1 MALSDFKIGHL
12 SADDLADADALVRE
26 AGWNQTIADW
36 RTFLDYGTAYAIRD
50 KGKVIATAATLPY
63 GGKFAWISMV
73 LIAGYYRR
81 QGLGTKLM
89 RRCLDDLVAANLV
102 PVLDAT
108 PAGRD
113 VYTGLGFEDSWGYKR
128 LLLSDRKIVP
138 AAENGIAIEGISD
151 SAWQQLCE
159 YDASVFGADRS
170 YILGRFRGRLPEAEF
185 CVWRGGHIVGFLLGR
200 MGRKAAQLG
209 PLVAESE
216 EIACALL
223 AQALE
228 TVSAPV
234 YIDFVD
240 DKPLTARWLATAGFV
255 AERPL
260 TRMLLNRKESFQDAT
275 QTYAVAGPEF
285 G

>member
-1 MALSDFKIGHL
+1 MATSDFQIGQL
-12 SADDLADADALVRE
+12 AANDLADADALVRE
-26 AGWNQTIADW
+26 SGWNQTEADW
-36 RTFLDYGTAYAIRD
+36 RTFLDFGTVRAIRD

-73 LIAGYYRR
+73 LISGAYRR

-89 RRCLDDLVAANLV
+89 QRCLDDLTAAGLV

-113 VYTGLGFEDSWGYKR
+113 VYVGLGFEDSWGYKR
-128 LLLSDRKIVP
+128 LLLSDKKMIP
-138 AAENGIAIEGISD
+138 ATESDIALEPISD
-151 SAWQQLCE
+151 SSWKELCS
-159 YDASVFGADRS
+159 YDAAIFGADRS
-170 YILGRFRGRLPEAEF
+170 HVLSRLRGRLPEAEF
-185 CVWRGGHIVGFLLGR
+185 CVWRGGHIAGFLMGR
-200 MGRKAAQLG
+200 MGRRAAQLG

-228 TVSAPV
+228 TLSPPV
-234 YIDFVD
+234 YIDFID
-240 DKPLTARWLATAGFV
+240 DKPRTARFLATAGFV

-260 TRMLLNRKESFQDAT
+260 TRMLFKRNMAFQDTT
-275 QTYAVAGPEF
+275 QSYAVAGPEF

>member
-1 MALSDFKIGHL
+1 MAVSDFEIGTL
-12 SADDLADADALVRE
+12 RAEEIGDADALVKE
-26 AGWNQTIADW
+26 AGWNQTEADW
-36 RTFLDYGTAYAIRD
+36 RIFLDFGTVYVIRD
-50 KGKVIATAATLPY
+50 KGKVIATAAALPY

-89 RRCLDDLVAANLV
+89 ERCIGDLTAKGLT

-113 VYTGLGFEDSWGYKR
+113 VYVNLGFEDSFGYKR
-128 LLLSDRKIVP
+128 LLLNDRKFVP
-138 AAENGIAIEGISD
+138 ALEGNIAVEAISD
-151 SAWQQLCE
+151 SAWPELCA
-159 YDASVFGADRS
+159 YDATAFGADRS
-170 YILGRFRGRLPEAEF
+170 NILSRLRGRLPEAEF
-185 CVWRGGHIVGFLLGR
+185 CVWRGGHIAGFLMGR
-200 MGRKAAQLG
+200 MGRRAAQLG
-209 PLVAESE
+209 PLVAESC

-234 YIDFVD
+234 YIDFID
-240 DKPLTARWLATAGFV
+240 DKTLTARFLSTAGFV

-260 TRMLLNRKESFQDAT
+260 TRMLLKRNKAFQDAA
-275 QTYAVAGPEF
+275 QSYAVVGPEF

>member
-1 MALSDFKIGHL
+1 MALSDFEITRLAAKDI
-12 SADDLADADALVRE
+12 ADADALVRE
-26 AGWNQTIADW
+26 AGWNQTPDDW
-36 RTFLDYGTAYAIRD
+36 RAFLDFGAVYAIRD
-50 KGKVIATAATLPY
+50 KGRVIATAATLPY

-89 RRCLDDLVAANLV
+89 QRCLDDLLAANLV

-113 VYTGLGFEDSWGYKR
+113 VYTGLGFEDSWSYKR
-128 LLLSDRKIVP
+128 LLLKDRKVVP
-138 AAENGIAIEGISD
+138 ELESDIAVEAISD
-151 SAWQQLCE
+151 SAWRQLCE

-170 YILGRFRGRLPEAEF
+170 QILSRLRGRLPEAEF

-223 AQALE
+223 TQALE
-228 TVSAPV
+228 TVSPPV
-234 YIDFVD
+234 YIDFID
-240 DKPLTARWLATAGFV
+240 DKPLTARLLATAGFV

-260 TRMLLNRKESFQDAT
+260 TRMLHKRNQGFQDTT
-275 QTYAVAGPEF
+275 QSYAVAGPEF

>member
-1 MALSDFKIGHL
+1 MALSDFEIGRL
-12 SADDLADADALVRE
+12 AADDLADADALVRE
-26 AGWNQTIADW
+26 AGWNQTTDDW
-36 RTFLDYGTAYAIRD
+36 QTFLDFGTVYTIRD

-89 RRCLDDLVAANLV
+89 RRCLDDLLAAGLV

-113 VYTGLGFEDSWGYKR
+113 VYTGLGFEDCWGYKR
-128 LLLSDRKIVP
+128 LFLNDRKIVP
-138 AAENGIAIEGISD
+138 ALESDIAVEAISD

-159 YDASVFGADRS
+159 YDASVFGADRRQ
-170 YILGRFRGRLPEAEF
+170 ILSRLRGRLPEAEF
-185 CVWRGGHIVGFLLGR
+185 CVWRGGHIAGFLLGR

-209 PLVAESE
+209 PLVADNE

-228 TVSAPV
+228 TVSPPV
-234 YIDFVD
+234 YLDFVD
-240 DKPLTARWLATAGFV
+240 DKPLTARLFATAGFL

-260 TRMLLNRKESFQDAT
+260 TRMLYKRHESFQDTT

>member
-1 MALSDFKIGHL
+1 MALSDFEIGHL

-26 AGWNQTIADW
+26 AGWNQTVDDW

-89 RRCLDDLVAANLV
+89 RHCLYDLLSANLI

-113 VYTGLGFEDSWGYKR
+113 VYTGLGFEDSWGYRR
-128 LLLSDRKIVP
+128 LLLKDRNIIP
-138 AAENGIAIEGISD
+138 AVEEDVAVEAISD

-170 YILGRFRGRLPEAEF
+170 QILTRLRGRLPEAEF

-228 TVSAPV
+228 MVSPPA
-234 YIDFVD
+234 YIDLID
-240 DKPLTARWLATAGFV
+240 DKPLAARWLATAGFV

-260 TRMLLNRKESFQDAT
+260 TRMLYKRNQSFQDTT
-275 QTYAVAGPEF
+275 QSYAVAGPEF

>member
-1 MALSDFKIGHL
+1 MAVSDFQIGNL
-12 SADDLADADALVRE
+12 TADELADADALVKE
-26 AGWNQTIADW
+26 AGWNQTEADW
-36 RTFLDYGTAYAIRD
+36 RTFLDFGTVHAMRD
-50 KGKVIATAATLPY
+50 NGKVIATAATLPY
-63 GGKFAWISMV
+63 GGKFAWVSMV

-89 RRCLDDLVAANLV
+89 QRCLDELAAKGLT

-113 VYTGLGFEDSWGYKR
+113 VYVGLGFQDSWGYKR
-128 LLLSDRKIVP
+128 MLLSDRKVVP
-138 AAENGIAIEGISD
+138 SLENNIAVEAISD
-151 SAWQQLCE
+151 SSWAELCA
-159 YDASVFGADRS
+159 YDATIFGADRS
-170 YILGRFRGRLPEAEF
+170 NVLSRLRGRLPEAEF
-185 CVWRGGHIVGFLLGR
+185 CVWRGGHVVGFLLGR
-200 MGRKAAQLG
+200 MGRRAAQLG

-234 YIDFVD
+234 YIDFID
-240 DKPLTARWLATAGFV
+240 DKPLTARFLATAGFV

-260 TRMLLNRKESFQDAT
+260 TRMLLNRNTAFQDVA
-275 QTYAVAGPEF
+275 QSYAVAGPEF

>member
-1 MALSDFKIGHL
+1 MAVSDFEIGTL
-12 SADDLADADALVRE
+12 RADELGEADALVKE
-26 AGWNQTIADW
+26 AGWNQTEADW
-36 RTFLDYGTAYAIRD
+36 RTFLDLGTVYAIRD
-50 KGKVIATAATLPY
+50 NGKVIATAATLPY

-89 RRCLDDLVAANLV
+89 RRCLDDLTAKGFV

-113 VYTGLGFEDSWGYKR
+113 VYLNLGFEDSFGYKR
-128 LLLSDRKIVP
+128 LLLSDRKVVP
-138 AAENGIAIEGISD
+138 ALEHDIAVEAISD
-151 SAWQQLCE
+151 SAWRELCA
-159 YDASVFGADRS
+159 YDAAIFGADRGS
-170 YILGRFRGRLPEAEF
+170 VLARLRGRLPEAEF

-200 MGRKAAQLG
+200 MGRRAAQLG
-209 PLVAESE
+209 PLVAESC

-228 TVSAPV
+228 TVSTPV
-234 YIDFVD
+234 YIDFID
-240 DKPLTARWLATAGFV
+240 DKPLTARFLATAGFV

-260 TRMLLNRKESFQDAT
+260 TRMLLKRNVAFQDVA
-275 QTYAVAGPEF
+275 QSYAVAGPEF

>member
-1 MALSDFKIGHL
+1 MAASDFEIGVL
-12 SADDLADADALVRE
+12 TADDLADADALVRE
-26 AGWNQTIADW
+26 AGWNQTEADW
-36 RTFLDYGTAYAIRD
+36 RVFLDFGKVNAIRD

-81 QGLGTKLM
+81 QGLGTRLM
-89 RRCLDDLVAANLV
+89 QRCLDDLTSRNLI

-108 PAGRD
+108 HAGRD
-113 VYTGLGFEDSWGYKR
+113 VYLSLGFEDSFGYKR
-128 LLLSDRKIVP
+128 LLLADRKIVP
-138 AAENGIAIEGISD
+138 ALEGNISVEAISD
-151 SAWQQLCE
+151 SAWDELRA
-159 YDASVFGADRS
+159 YDSTIFGADRS
-170 YILGRFRGRLPEAEF
+170 NVLSRLRGRLPEAEF
-185 CVWRGGHIVGFLLGR
+185 CVWRGGHIAGFLLGR
-200 MGRKAAQLG
+200 MGRRAAQLG
-209 PLVAESE
+209 PLVAENE

-234 YIDFVD
+234 YIDFID
-240 DKPLTARWLATAGFV
+240 DKPLTARFLATAGFA

-260 TRMLLNRKESFQDAT
+260 TRMLFKRNTAFQDAT
-275 QTYAVAGPEF
+275 QSYAVAGPEF

>member
-1 MALSDFKIGHL
+1 MALSNFEIGHL

-26 AGWNQTIADW
+26 AGWNQTIDDW
-36 RTFLDYGTAYAIRD
+36 RTFLDYGTVYAIRD

-89 RRCLDDLVAANLV
+89 RRCLDDLLAANLV

-138 AAENGIAIEGISD
+138 AVENGIAIEGISD

-170 YILGRFRGRLPEAEF
+170 HVLGRFRTRLPEAEF

-234 YIDFVD
+234 YFDFVD

-260 TRMLLNRKESFQDAT
+260 TRMLFKRKTSFQDTT

>member
-1 MALSDFKIGHL
+1 MAVSDFEIGNL
-12 SADDLADADALVRE
+12 RAEELGDADALVKE
-26 AGWNQTIADW
+26 AGWNQTEADW
-36 RTFLDYGTAYAIRD
+36 RTFLDSGTVYAIRD

-89 RRCLDDLVAANLV
+89 RRCLDDLAEKGLV

-113 VYTGLGFEDSWGYKR
+113 VYVNLGFEDSFGYKR
-128 LLLSDRKIVP
+128 MLLNDRKVVP
-138 AAENGIAIEGISD
+138 LLESSIAVEAISD
-151 SAWQQLCE
+151 SAWAALCA
-159 YDASVFGADRS
+159 YDATIFGADRS
-170 YILGRFRGRLPEAEF
+170 NVLARLRGRLPEAEF
-185 CVWRGGHIVGFLLGR
+185 CVWRGGHIVGFLMGR
-200 MGRKAAQLG
+200 MGRRAAQLG
-209 PLVAESE
+209 PLVAESC

-234 YIDFVD
+234 YIDFID
-240 DKPLTARWLATAGFV
+240 DKPLTARFLATAGFN

-260 TRMLLNRKESFQDAT
+260 TRMLLNRNTAFQDVA
-275 QTYAVAGPEF
+275 QSYAVVGPEF

>member
-1 MALSDFKIGHL
+1 MALSDFEIGYL
-12 SADDLADADALVRE
+12 AADDLADADALVRE
-26 AGWNQTIADW
+26 AGWNQTVDDW
-36 RTFLDYGTAYAIRD
+36 RAFLDLGTVYAIRD
-50 KGKVIATAATLPY
+50 KGKVIATSATLPY

-89 RRCLDDLVAANLV
+89 RRCLDDLVAAKLV

-113 VYTGLGFEDSWGYKR
+113 VYTGLGFQDSWGYKR
-128 LLLSDRKIVP
+128 MLLSDRKIVP
-138 AAENGIAIEGISD
+138 ALESGIAVEAISD
-151 SAWQQLCE
+151 SAWRQLCE

-170 YILGRFRGRLPEAEF
+170 KVLARLRGRLPEAEF
-185 CVWRGGHIVGFLLGR
+185 CVWRGGHVVGFLLGR
-200 MGRKAAQLG
+200 MGRRAVQLG
-209 PLVAESE
+209 PLVAETD

-223 AQALE
+223 SQALE
-228 TVSAPV
+228 IISPPV
-234 YIDFVD
+234 YFDFVD

-260 TRMLLNRKESFQDAT
+260 TRMLYQRKDGFQDTT
-275 QTYAVAGPEF
+275 QTFAVAGPEF

>member
-1 MALSDFKIGHL
+1 MAVSDFEIGL
-12 SADDLADADALVRE
+12 MTAADLHDADALVKE
-26 AGWNQTIADW
+26 AGWNQTEADW
-36 RTFLDYGTAYAIRD
+36 RVFLDFGTVYAIRD
-50 KGKVIATAATLPY
+50 KGKVIATSATLPY

-89 RRCLDDLVAANLV
+89 QRCLDDLTAKGLV

-113 VYTGLGFEDSWGYKR
+113 VYVGLGFEDSFGYKR
-128 LLLSDRKIVP
+128 MLLADRKVVP
-138 AAENGIAIEGISD
+138 SVESKVAVESISD
-151 SAWQQLCE
+151 SAWKELCA
-159 YDASVFGADRS
+159 YDSAIFGADRS
-170 YILGRFRGRLPEAEF
+170 NILARLRGRLPEAEF
-185 CVWRGGHIVGFLLGR
+185 CVWRGGHIAGFLMGR
-200 MGRKAAQLG
+200 MGRRAAQLG

-234 YIDFVD
+234 YIDFID
-240 DKPLTARWLATAGFV
+240 DKPLTARFLATAGFV

-260 TRMLLNRKESFQDAT
+260 TRMLLKRNTAFQDLA
-275 QTYAVAGPEF
+275 QGYAVMGPEF

>member
-1 MALSDFKIGHL
+1 MAVSDFEIGTL
-12 SADDLADADALVRE
+12 RAEEIGDADALVKE
-26 AGWNQTIADW
+26 AGWNQIEADW
-36 RTFLDYGTAYAIRD
+36 RIFLDFGTVYVIRD
-50 KGKVIATAATLPY
+50 NGKVIATAAALPY

-89 RRCLDDLVAANLV
+89 ERCIGDLTAKGLT

-113 VYTGLGFEDSWGYKR
+113 VYVNLGFEDSFGYKR
-128 LLLSDRKIVP
+128 LLLNDRKFVP
-138 AAENGIAIEGISD
+138 ALEGNIAVEAISD
-151 SAWQQLCE
+151 SAWPELCA
-159 YDASVFGADRS
+159 YDATAFGADRS
-170 YILGRFRGRLPEAEF
+170 NILSRLRGRLPEAEF
-185 CVWRGGHIVGFLLGR
+185 CVWRGGHIAGFLMGR
-200 MGRKAAQLG
+200 MGRRAAQLG
-209 PLVAESE
+209 PLVAESC

-234 YIDFVD
+234 YIDFID
-240 DKPLTARWLATAGFV
+240 DKTLTARFLSTAGFV

-260 TRMLLNRKESFQDAT
+260 TRMLLKRNKAFQDAA
-275 QTYAVAGPEF
+275 QSYAVVGPEF

>member
-1 MALSDFKIGHL
+1 MAASDFEIGYL
-12 SADDLADADALVRE
+12 RAEELGDADALVKE
-26 AGWNQTIADW
+26 AGWNQTEADW
-36 RTFLDYGTAYAIRD
+36 RAFLDFGTVYAMRD
-50 KGKVIATAATLPY
+50 KGKVIATSATLPY

-73 LIAGYYRR
+73 LISGAYRR

-89 RRCLDDLVAANLV
+89 QRCLDDLTAKGLV

-113 VYTGLGFEDSWGYKR
+113 VYRGLGFEDSFGYKR

-138 AAENGIAIEGISD
+138 SLENSIAVEAISD
-151 SAWQQLCE
+151 SSWTQLCA
-159 YDASVFGADRS
+159 YDSTIFGADRS
-170 YILGRFRGRLPEAEF
+170 KVLARLRGRLPEAEF
-185 CVWRGGHIVGFLLGR
+185 CVWRGGHIVGFLMGR
-200 MGRKAAQLG
+200 MGRRATQLG
-209 PLVAESE
+209 PLVAESC

-228 TVSAPV
+228 TVSTPV
-234 YIDFVD
+234 YIDFID
-240 DKPLTARWLATAGFV
+240 DKPLTARFLATAGFV

-260 TRMLLNRKESFQDAT
+260 TRMLFKRNTAFQDIA
-275 QTYAVAGPEF
+275 QSYAVAGPEF

>member
-1 MALSDFKIGHL
+1 MAVSDFQIGNL
-12 SADDLADADALVRE
+12 TADELADADALVKE
-26 AGWNQTIADW
+26 AGWNQTEADW
-36 RTFLDYGTAYAIRD
+36 RTFLDFGTVHAMRD
-50 KGKVIATAATLPY
+50 NGKVIATAATLPY
-63 GGKFAWISMV
+63 GGKFAWVSMV

-89 RRCLDDLVAANLV
+89 QRCLDELAAKGLT

-113 VYTGLGFEDSWGYKR
+113 VYVGLGFQDSWGYKR
-128 LLLSDRKIVP
+128 MLLSDRKVVP
-138 AAENGIAIEGISD
+138 SLENNIAVEAISD
-151 SAWQQLCE
+151 SSWAELCA
-159 YDASVFGADRS
+159 YDATIFGADRS
-170 YILGRFRGRLPEAEF
+170 NVLSRLRGRLPEAEF
-185 CVWRGGHIVGFLLGR
+185 CVWRGGHVVGFLLGR
-200 MGRKAAQLG
+200 MGRRAAQLG

-216 EIACALL
+216 EIASALL

-234 YIDFVD
+234 YIDFID
-240 DKPLTARWLATAGFV
+240 DKPLTARFLATAGFV

-260 TRMLLNRKESFQDAT
+260 TRMLLNRNTAFQDVA
-275 QTYAVAGPEF
+275 QSYAVAGPEF

>member
-1 MALSDFKIGHL
+1 MALSDFEIGYL

-26 AGWNQTIADW
+26 AGWNQTTADW

-138 AAENGIAIEGISD
+138 EVENGIAIEGISD

-170 YILGRFRGRLPEAEF
+170 HILGRFRGRLPEAEF

-260 TRMLLNRKESFQDAT
+260 TRMLLKRKESFQDAT

>member
-1 MALSDFKIGHL
+1 MAVSDLEIGTL
-12 SADDLADADALVRE
+12 RAEELGDADALVKE
-26 AGWNQTIADW
+26 AGWNQTEADW
-36 RTFLDYGTAYAIRD
+36 RIFLDLGTVYAVRD
-50 KGKVIATAATLPY
+50 KGRVIATAATLPY
-63 GGKFAWISMV
+63 GGKFGWISMV
-73 LIAGYYRR
+73 LIADEYRR

-89 RRCLDDLVAANLV
+89 RRCLDDLTAKGLV

-113 VYTGLGFEDSWGYKR
+113 VYVGLGFEDSWGYKR
-128 LLLSDRKIVP
+128 LLLAGKKIVP
-138 AAENGIAIEGISD
+138 AIQIEMAVEPISD
-151 SAWQQLCE
+151 AAWKELCA
-159 YDASVFGADRS
+159 YDATIFGADRS
-170 YILGRFRGRLPEAEF
+170 NILSRLRGRLPEAEF
-185 CVWRGGHIVGFLLGR
+185 CVWRGGNIVGFLMGR
-200 MGRKAAQLG
+200 MGRRAAQLG

-228 TVSAPV
+228 TVSASV
-234 YIDFVD
+234 YIDFID
-240 DKPLTARWLATAGFV
+240 DKPLTARFLATAGFV

-260 TRMLLNRKESFQDAT
+260 TRMLLKRKESFQDTT

>member
-1 MALSDFKIGHL
+1 MAVSDFEIGKL
-12 SADDLADADALVRE
+12 TANELADADALVKE
-26 AGWNQTIADW
+26 AGWNQTEADW
-36 RTFLDYGTAYAIRD
+36 RTFLDFGTVHAMRD

-73 LIAGYYRR
+73 LISGYYRR
-81 QGLGTKLM
+81 QGLGTTLM
-89 RRCLDDLVAANLV
+89 RRCLDELTAKGLT

-113 VYTGLGFEDSWGYKR
+113 VYVGLGFQDSWGYKR
-128 LLLSDRKIVP
+128 LLLADRKVVP
-138 AAENGIAIEGISD
+138 SLETNIAVEAISD
-151 SAWQQLCE
+151 SSWKELCA
-159 YDASVFGADRS
+159 YDATSFGADRS
-170 YILGRFRGRLPEAEF
+170 NVLSRLRGRLPEAEF
-185 CVWRGGHIVGFLLGR
+185 CIWRGGHIAGFLLGR
-200 MGRKAAQLG
+200 MGRRAAQLG

-234 YIDFVD
+234 YIDFID
-240 DKPLTARWLATAGFV
+240 DKPLTARFLATAGFV

-260 TRMLLNRKESFQDAT
+260 TRMLLNRNTAFQDIA

>member
-1 MALSDFKIGHL
+1 MAVSDFKIDRL
-12 SADDLADADALVRE
+12 TPEDLGDADALVKE
-26 AGWNQTIADW
+26 AGWNQTAADW
-36 RTFLDYGTAYAIRD
+36 RVFLDFGTAYAIRD
-50 KGKVIATAATLPY
+50 QGKVVATSATLPH

-89 RRCLDDLVAANLV
+89 RRCLDDLTAAKLV

-113 VYTGLGFEDSWGYKR
+113 VYAGLGFEDTWSYKR
-128 LLLSDRKIVP
+128 MLLSDKKIVP
-138 AAENGIAIEGISD
+138 SVESDIAVEPISD
-151 SAWQQLCE
+151 SAWKELCA
-159 YDASVFGADRS
+159 YDAAIFGADRS
-170 YILGRFRGRLPEAEF
+170 QVLARLRGRLPEAEF
-185 CVWRGGHIVGFLLGR
+185 CVWRGGHIAGFLMGR
-200 MGRKAAQLG
+200 MGRRAAQLG
-209 PLVAESE
+209 PLVAENE

-228 TVSAPV
+228 TLSPPV
-234 YIDFVD
+234 YIDFID
-240 DKPLTARWLATAGFV
+240 DKPRTARFLATAGFI

-260 TRMLLNRKESFQDAT
+260 TRMLFKRNTGFQDVS
-275 QTYAVAGPEF
+275 QSYAVAGPEF

>member
-1 MALSDFKIGHL
+1 MAASDFEIGL
-12 SADDLADADALVRE
+12 LTAGDLDDAEALVKE
-26 AGWNQTIADW
+26 AGWNQTKDDW
-36 RTFLDYGTAYAIRD
+36 GVFLDFGTVYVLRD

-81 QGLGTKLM
+81 QGFGTKLM
-89 RRCLDDLVAANLV
+89 QRCIGDLTAKGLV

-113 VYTGLGFEDSWGYKR
+113 VYLGLGFQDSWGYKR
-128 LLLSDRKIVP
+128 LLLADRKVVR
-138 AAENGIAIEGISD
+138 AANSNVAVEPISD
-151 SAWQQLCE
+151 SSWPELCA
-159 YDASVFGADRS
+159 YDSTIFGADRS
-170 YILGRFRGRLPEAEF
+170 GILSRLRGRLPEAEL
-185 CVWRGGHIVGFLLGR
+185 CVWRGGHIAGFLMGR
-200 MGRKAAQLG
+200 MGRRAAQLG
-209 PLVAESE
+209 PLVAENE

-228 TVSAPV
+228 TVSTPV
-234 YIDFVD
+234 YIDFID
-240 DKPLTARWLATAGFV
+240 DKPLTSRFLATAGFV

-260 TRMLLNRKESFQDAT
+260 TRMLLNRNAAFQDVA
-275 QTYAVAGPEF
+275 QSYAVMGPEF